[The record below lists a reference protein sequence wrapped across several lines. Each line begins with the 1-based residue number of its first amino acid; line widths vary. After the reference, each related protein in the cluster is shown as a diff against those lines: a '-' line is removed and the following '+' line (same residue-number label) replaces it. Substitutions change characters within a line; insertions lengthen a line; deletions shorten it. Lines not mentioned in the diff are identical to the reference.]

1 MDILRA
7 ATLILFVVL
16 PLFSIPGTSLADE
29 IDDLKPNE
37 RAAIEYRVGRT
48 YKNKRN
54 LRIERGDTAFIVVRK
69 TVNRKVLP
77 GRSIDYEGIIG
88 GIETDNGIILGKHI
102 DRVSFEPGPKGKVIV
117 EFRYSIAVSPERKKN
132 GSASFRLSLVRRKG
146 FGGATVSFDVKHLV
160 HVRRPIFNA
169 DRLLTDFRAFRVYRQ
184 LAAQYM
190 AALSQRGV
198 RGLSLAENVPLPA
211 IIDNQDVVIKGAT
224 KFSQW
229 KRRMWI
235 AHRHLIAASKVGD
248 KEISQ
253 IAKSY
258 LSSLDKSKVQIE
270 HILRKSIN
278 LSRITSS
285 KREALATAETD
296 PVIASQESVV
306 ERSVS
311 AEKSDI
317 VQPLANRSTSVTL
330 KRPTRSVTR
339 LKPENTAKVSN
350 KPSAITPSQDVV
362 STADSSAAVTLES
375 NVDFRNREKRIPSHP
390 RFLRLEDANISLSAA
405 VSVNYQEVTT
415 TESAVVPTMYSELEI
430 PLTNDVGFSFTLP
443 LAVVNVDLPRT
454 KQITTIGNPQ
464 VKAKYRLNLPELAGS
479 RPLVVASVLWA
490 IPASHGQNVSPTT
503 LSAEEFILAAQFT
516 ETSAFLFEKHA
527 VGASVATS
535 ILVGPLQLGGQF
547 QFEYLVP
554 IVDGNTSTA
563 FSTLSYGVG
572 VGYHPFGELLSV
584 FVESKGAALIIG
596 PRRNEVATYAGIR
609 SQLFDVFELAAWGA
623 VIVAPNARPTSLG
636 VGAEL
641 RFVYDIDNVI
651 IFGSSSRKFGEGEW
665 TK

>member
-7 ATLILFVVL
+7 ATVILL
-16 PLFSIPGTSLADE
+16 AALSLFSIPGTSQADDVDE
-29 IDDLKPNE
+29 LTSNE

-48 YKNKRN
+48 YKNKRY

-88 GIETDNGIILGKHI
+88 GIEADNGIIIEKHI
-102 DRVSFEPGPKGKVIV
+102 DQVSFEPGPKGKVIV
-117 EFRYSIAVSPERKKN
+117 EFRYSIAISPDRKKN
-132 GSASFRLSLVRRKG
+132 GRVSFRLSLVRRKG
-146 FGGATVSFDVKHLV
+146 FGGAIVSFDQKHFIR
-160 HVRRPIFNA
+160 VRRPIFNA
-169 DRLLTDFRAFRVYRQ
+169 DRLLADFRAFRVYRQ

-190 AALSQRGV
+190 TALSQRGV

-211 IIDNQDVVIKGAT
+211 IIDNQAVVIKGAT
-224 KFSQW
+224 KFNQW
-229 KRRMWI
+229 KSRMWI
-235 AHRHLIAASKVGD
+235 AHRHLITASKIKD
-248 KEISQ
+248 LEISRT
-253 IAKSY
+253 AKSY
-258 LSSLDKSKVQIE
+258 LNSLDKSKVQIK
-270 HILRKSIN
+270 HIFRKSIN
-278 LSRITSS
+278 LSKVTSS
-285 KREALATAETD
+285 NIEAFATKEKETNS
-296 PVIASQESVV
+296 ASQESEVT
-306 ERSVS
+306 RSVS
-311 AEKSDI
+311 TEESDI
-317 VQPLANRSTSVTL
+317 VQPLTNRSTSVTL

-339 LKPENTAKVSN
+339 LAPQSSSQGS
-350 KPSAITPSQDVV
+350 KPSAITPSQDTT
-362 STADSSAAVTLES
+362 SDSDSLAGATLES

-405 VSVNYQEVTT
+405 VSLNYQEVTT
-415 TESAVVPTMYSELEI
+415 TESAVVPTMYSELEV

-479 RPLVVASVLWA
+479 RPLVGASVHWA

-527 VGASVATS
+527 VGASVSTS
-535 ILVGPLQLGGQF
+535 ILLGPLQLGGQF
-547 QFEYLVP
+547 QFEYLLP
-554 IVDGNTSTA
+554 IVDGNTTTA

-572 VGYHPFGELLSV
+572 VGYHPLGELLSV

-596 PRRNEVATYAGIR
+596 PRRNEVATYGGIR
-609 SQLFDVFELAAWGA
+609 SQLFDVFELAVWGA
-623 VIVAPNARPTSLG
+623 VIVAPDARPTSLG
-636 VGAEL
+636 VGAEV

-651 IFGSSSRKFGEGEW
+651 IFGSSSRKFGDGEW